1 MLWFR
6 AKGDRAAGFGV
17 LYCLDLFDEKFHS
30 VVDEK
35 IDLLLH
41 CAQGQDRLTG
51 DRGAIEA
58 DDAKIVRKLAEPVE
72 QMVQR
77 DVRD

>member
-6 AKGDRAAGFGV
+6 AKSDEAAGFGV
-17 LYCLDLFDEKFHS
+17 LYCLDLFYEKLHG

-41 CAQGQDRLTG
+41 CTQGQDRLTG
-51 DRGAIEA
+51 DGGAVEA
-58 DDAKIVRKLAEPVE
+58 NDAEIVRKLAEPVE
-72 QMVQR
+72 
-77 DVRD
+77 